1 MRAGSLEHENTKERR
16 TTKALRASP
25 RLRVRTKRQL
35 VTCDTTRSLPIGEID
50 GELYREADVGIE
62 IILGVLIGVGGAIW
76 FLARRAKRR
85 L

>member
-1 MRAGSLEHENTKERR
+1 MT
-16 TTKALRASP
+16 
-25 RLRVRTKRQL
+25 RVTP
-35 VTCDTTRSLPIGEID
+35 DTTHRAPLLRD
-50 GELYREADVGIE
+50 WRKFYREADVGIE